1 MEVLNNFSPEALSS
15 HVYTM
20 DIPKVDATLR
30 VIQEDFELPDCKL
43 ILLDK
48 AMSKVGPRLARKEQV
63 YSTTLSGILNIATD
77 PSTHVRNCYC
87 FFVHK

>member
-20 DIPKVDATLR
+20 GIPKVDAALR
-30 VIQEDFELPDCKL
+30 VIQEDFELPDYKL
-43 ILLDK
+43 VVLDK
-48 AMSKVGPRLARKEQV
+48 AMSMVSPRLTRKEQV

-87 FFVHK
+87 FVVRK